1 MVTCHFYLMCWNDV
15 VFCSH
20 WKIWNRL
27 LCATLFGMVK
37 LLFLWNVLLETPFF
51 FVISWLSE
59 AFVKLSYK
67 EVPNSSE
74 TTQTSFPIKMLN
86 ESAMTNSVSSNIWI
100 QSRQKKTKKQ
110 QKHTN
115 KELCTQGSS
124 KPENVRQQKREA
136 RSAYFTKNSKNK
148 KKKLKCSF
156 LSFSLPYWSIVGD
169 VVKSK
174 RPLTWMHCMW
184 LLPLDCNQQSCSLFC
199 SHLSPALLFF
209 GE

>member
-1 MVTCHFYLMCWNDV
+1 
-15 VFCSH
+15 
-20 WKIWNRL
+20 
-27 LCATLFGMVK
+27 
-37 LLFLWNVLLETPFF
+37 
-51 FVISWLSE
+51 
-59 AFVKLSYK
+59 
-67 EVPNSSE
+67 
-74 TTQTSFPIKMLN
+74 MLN

-100 QSRQKKTKKQ
+100 QSRQKKTKQ

-156 LSFSLPYWSIVGD
+156 LGFSLPYWSIVGD

-174 RPLTWMHCMW
+174 RPLPWMYCMW

-199 SHLSPALLFF
+199 SRLSPALLFF
-209 GE
+209 LGVKDLKHQFIENIFSGPLWRKVSRRCRRPVSQESVWPPEEDLTHKPSIRNKRSFYVRPGARSNV